1 MAGEGQIIIQDNLR
15 IMFMKDMDAYWLKT
29 SFIRASL
36 QVAYIMEQGFTLRV
50 MKVVFIINKKY
61 GKIIRLMFL
70 YRICLERIQ
79 KSYLGVKKKILIF
92 NRYILVNLLMEIKMD
107 MAKYGNNKGIIG
119 ILVNF
124 HMECIME
131 MVLYILPMGKSAKEH
146 FQKEK

>member
-1 MAGEGQIIIQDNLR
+1 
-15 IMFMKDMDAYWLKT
+15 
-29 SFIRASL
+29 
-36 QVAYIMEQGFTLRV
+36 MEQGFTLRV